1 MAVVTLTMTL
11 NLSREISLCTLHHLR
26 AYAASVKL
34 ITSTK
39 KVEMWG
45 ASHLKASAFNLVTN
59 PCELRLK
66 SYVYRFLYLW
76 LQSSLGSS
84 SSSAMGPSASFQS
97 AGAYAPFRAPVQTYG
112 QFGGA
117 AMGAPQF
124 GAPGGKQMFY
134 DVYLFL
140 TVAQV

>member
-1 MAVVTLTMTL
+1 
-11 NLSREISLCTLHHLR
+11 
-26 AYAASVKL
+26 
-34 ITSTK
+34 
-39 KVEMWG
+39 
-45 ASHLKASAFNLVTN
+45 
-59 PCELRLK
+59 
-66 SYVYRFLYLW
+66 
-76 LQSSLGSS
+76 
-84 SSSAMGPSASFQS
+84 MGPSASFQS

-140 TVAQV
+140 TVVQVWPYANQVLLGTMEKTMCIFDGV